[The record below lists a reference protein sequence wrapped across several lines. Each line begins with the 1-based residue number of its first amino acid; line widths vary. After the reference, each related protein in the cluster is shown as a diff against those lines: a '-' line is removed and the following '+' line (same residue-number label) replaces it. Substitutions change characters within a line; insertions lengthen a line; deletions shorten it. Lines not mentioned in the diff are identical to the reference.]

1 MGANDLKKDDAFAR
15 LTLQDLI
22 FPEEDRALY
31 TTEPWAGGFRWFRS
45 PNVVCLEQYRRQ
57 RQQRAVPGDS
67 KTF

>member
-1 MGANDLKKDDAFAR
+1 MSPVYDAEDEAF
-15 LTLQDLI
+15 LQQLVI
-22 FPEEDRALY
+22 PEEDRAKY
-31 TTEPWAGGFRWFRS
+31 ISHPWTGEYRWFRS